1 MNLSDFNYNLP
12 AELIAV
18 EPANPRDSAKLL
30 VVHKENKNFEHK
42 KFKDLIDYL
51 NEGDVLILNDSKVI
65 PARLIVE
72 RLDNSGT
79 TTGGKGEVFLCSRR
93 TDSANEKK
101 EVWQVLIKGKTKAG
115 SLFRSGKLII
125 EAISDC
131 GDGTWNVSFNLSGED
146 FMNEVKRIGIVPL
159 PPYIEK
165 RRHDLGKAESENSDL
180 REYQT
185 VFAKEKNH
193 GSVAAPTAG
202 LHFTE
207 ELLEKIK
214 AKGIKLCFVTLHVG
228 LGTFLPVK
236 VENIKNHKMHA
247 EWAEVSSDVIKIIN
261 QAKNSN
267 KRVIAVGT
275 TSARTIEACFK
286 AITDKQIEPGNNF
299 ANWVDIFIYPGYQW
313 LALDG
318 LVTNFHLPKSTL
330 IMLVSAMAG
339 RDKIM
344 LAYEEAIKRKY
355 RFYSYGDAML
365 II

>member
-1 MNLSDFNYNLP
+1 MNLSDFDYNLP
-12 AELIAV
+12 PELIAI

-30 VVHKENKNFEHK
+30 VVQKENKNFEHK
-42 KFKDLIDYL
+42 VFSDLIDYL
-51 NEGDVLILNDSKVI
+51 NQGDVLILNNSKVI

-72 RLDNSGT
+72 RLNKNSEP
-79 TTGGKGEVFLCSRR
+79 TGGKGEVFLCSRQSSLSSD
-93 TDSANEKK
+93 TKD
-101 EVWQVLIKGKTKAG
+101 VWQVLIKGRTKPG
-115 SLFRSGKLII
+115 SLFRVGKLVI

-131 GDGTWNVSFNLSGED
+131 GDGTWIAGFNLGGEE
-146 FMNEVKRIGIVPL
+146 FMRELRRVGAVPL

-185 VFAKEKNH
+185 VFAREQNN

-202 LHFTE
+202 LHFTP
-207 ELLEKIK
+207 ELLEKIE
-214 AKGIKLCFVTLHVG
+214 AKGIKICFVTLHVG

-236 VENIKNHKMHA
+236 VDKIENHKMHA
-247 EWAEVSSDVIKIIN
+247 EWAEVPAAVISTIN
-261 QAKNSN
+261 EAKNSN
-267 KRVIAVGT
+267 KKVIAVGT

-286 AITDKQIEPGNNF
+286 AIADKKIEPSNGF
-299 ANWVDIFIYPGYQW
+299 AGWVDIFIYPGYQW

-330 IMLVSAMAG
+330 MMLVSAMAG
-339 RDKIM
+339 CDKIM
-344 LAYEEAIKRKY
+344 SAYQVAIEHGY